1 MRLSA
6 VMLPVPAPPGS
17 PGLSPLAVGSSGP
30 GDLRLGSF
38 PPVHCLVLDGH
49 PLSGCSRRGRRVGRL
64 EGPGPRHAEQGGG
77 GAAGQRWRG
86 SGVGGSPRG
95 AAPSRQSS
103 PDWASE
109 TLLLTCSPWE
119 ACGSNTG

>member
-64 EGPGPRHAEQGGG
+64 EGPGPRHADTM
-77 GAAGQRWRG
+77 
-86 SGVGGSPRG
+86 SKP
-95 AAPSRQSS
+95 
-103 PDWASE
+103 
-109 TLLLTCSPWE
+109 
-119 ACGSNTG
+119 